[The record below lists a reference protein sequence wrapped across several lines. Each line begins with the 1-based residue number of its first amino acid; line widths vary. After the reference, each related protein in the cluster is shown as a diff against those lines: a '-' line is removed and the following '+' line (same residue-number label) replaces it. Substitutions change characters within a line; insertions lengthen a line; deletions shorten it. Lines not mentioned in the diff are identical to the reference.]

1 MFYNQS
7 VDDVLTSLKTDKTG
21 LQEKEAE
28 SRLKKYGLNEIQKK
42 AEIHPFVIF
51 LNQFKSFI
59 VYILIAA
66 VIISL
71 FLQEYIDAGVIFAIL
86 LLNALFGFIQE
97 YKAEKSIE
105 ALKKLAAPKAKVIR
119 NQKTEEIDAAVLV
132 PGDIV
137 LIEVGDKVPADAR
150 IIEISNLQTQESALT
165 GESLP
170 IKKEI
175 DMLPGST
182 HVADRKN
189 MVFAGTIVTDGH
201 AKAAVTGTGMKTEI
215 GKIAKLIQ
223 ETEQELT
230 PLQRKLRVLG
240 ERLGALTIIV
250 CIVIVIGGL
259 IKGGDIF
266 HWLLI
271 GVSLAVAAIPEGL
284 PAVVTISLA
293 LGVQRMIKKN
303 ALIRKLP
310 SVETLG
316 ATTVICSDKTGTLTC
331 NEMTVTKIFANDD
344 IYEVTGSGYST
355 KGGFIKNDKL
365 VSANE
370 LSMLLK
376 IGALCNNA
384 ELVDGKI
391 IGDPTEGSL
400 IVSAGKA
407 GIRHDYMNRQCP
419 RLDEIGFTSERK
431 MMSTFHKIEGK
442 KFVFSKGAP
451 EVILKQ
457 CDRILIGGK
466 IKRLTRADERK
477 IKSMNKNFARQAL
490 RVLGMA
496 YKESGKMS
504 ENNLIF
510 AGLQGM
516 IDPPRKEAKEAIEK
530 CKKAGIRVIMITGDY
545 EITAK
550 AIAKQ
555 LGIES
560 DSLSGNNLDKI
571 TDLKKYIDKIS
582 IYARVNPE
590 HKIKIVEALKNKGH
604 IVAMTGDGVN
614 DAPALKKADIGVAMG
629 LAGTDVAK
637 EASEMIL
644 TDDNFASIVNAV
656 EEGRGIY
663 DNIKKFVNY
672 LLSSNF
678 GEVLILLI
686 AMLIGF
692 SGPGG
697 EFVLPLIAIQILW
710 MNIVTDGLPALALGV
725 DPPDP
730 LIMERKPRDPKSYII
745 SKAMVWNI
753 LIIGIMMTVGVLY
766 LFSYHLKTS
775 VELARTVA
783 FTALV
788 SLQMVRI
795 YMVRVKYHVGL
806 LANKYL
812 IAAVFSSLLL
822 QLAVIYTP
830 LNRVFDT
837 VPLALIHWVQIAGVG
852 VLMFILGAAAAKLI
866 KRITHEVD

>member
-1 MFYNQS
+1 
-7 VDDVLTSLKTDKTG
+7 
-21 LQEKEAE
+21 
-28 SRLKKYGLNEIQKK
+28 
-42 AEIHPFVIF
+42 
-51 LNQFKSFI
+51 
-59 VYILIAA
+59 
-66 VIISL
+66 
-71 FLQEYIDAGVIFAIL
+71 
-86 LLNALFGFIQE
+86 
-97 YKAEKSIE
+97 
-105 ALKKLAAPKAKVIR
+105 
-119 NQKTEEIDAAVLV
+119 
-132 PGDIV
+132 
-137 LIEVGDKVPADAR
+137 
-150 IIEISNLQTQESALT
+150 
-165 GESLP
+165 
-170 IKKEI
+170 
-175 DMLPGST
+175 
-182 HVADRKN
+182 
-189 MVFAGTIVTDGH
+189 
-201 AKAAVTGTGMKTEI
+201 
-215 GKIAKLIQ
+215 
-223 ETEQELT
+223 
-230 PLQRKLRVLG
+230 
-240 ERLGALTIIV
+240 
-250 CIVIVIGGL
+250 
-259 IKGGDIF
+259 
-266 HWLLI
+266 
-271 GVSLAVAAIPEGL
+271 
-284 PAVVTISLA
+284 
-293 LGVQRMIKKN
+293 
-303 ALIRKLP
+303 
-310 SVETLG
+310 
-316 ATTVICSDKTGTLTC
+316 
-331 NEMTVTKIFANDD
+331 
-344 IYEVTGSGYST
+344 
-355 KGGFIKNDKL
+355 
-365 VSANE
+365 
-370 LSMLLK
+370 
-376 IGALCNNA
+376 
-384 ELVDGKI
+384 
-391 IGDPTEGSL
+391 
-400 IVSAGKA
+400 
-407 GIRHDYMNRQCP
+407 
-419 RLDEIGFTSERK
+419 
-431 MMSTFHKIEGK
+431 
-442 KFVFSKGAP
+442 
-451 EVILKQ
+451 
-457 CDRILIGGK
+457 
-466 IKRLTRADERK
+466 
-477 IKSMNKNFARQAL
+477 
-490 RVLGMA
+490 
-496 YKESGKMS
+496 
-504 ENNLIF
+504 
-510 AGLQGM
+510 
-516 IDPPRKEAKEAIEK
+516 
-530 CKKAGIRVIMITGDY
+530 TGDY

-830 LNRVFDT
+830 LNKVFDT

-866 KRITHEVD
+866 RRITHEVD

>member
-1 MFYNQS
+1 MYYNES
-7 VDDVLTSLKTDKTG
+7 VDSALKGLKTSKTG
-21 LQEKEAE
+21 LTDKEAKI
-28 SRLKKYGLNEIQKK
+28 RLAKYGPNDIQKK
-42 AEIHPFVIF
+42 AEIHPFVLF

-59 VYILIAA
+59 VYILVAA
-66 VIISL
+66 VVVSL
-71 FLQEYIDAGVIFAIL
+71 LLQEYVDAGVIFAIL
-86 LLNALFGFIQE
+86 VLNALLGFIQE

-105 ALKKLAAPKAKVIR
+105 ALKKLAAPHAKIIR
-119 NQKTEEIDAAVLV
+119 GGKTEQVDAAALV
-132 PGDIV
+132 PGDIILV
-137 LIEVGDKVPADAR
+137 EAGDKIPADAR
-150 IIEISNLQTQESALT
+150 IIEISEFQTQEASLT

-175 DMLPGST
+175 DILPDDT
-182 HVADRKN
+182 HIADRKN
-189 MVFAGTIVTDGH
+189 IIFAGTIVTNGH
-201 AKAAVTGTGMKTEI
+201 AKAVVTATGMKTEI

-223 ETEQELT
+223 ETEKELT

-240 ERLGALTIIV
+240 ERLGGLTIAI
-250 CIVIVIGGL
+250 CILVVLMGYWRS
-259 IKGGDIF
+259 GDIF

-303 ALIRKLP
+303 SLIRKLP

-331 NEMTVTKIFANDD
+331 NEMTVTKIFANDM
-344 IYEVTGSGYST
+344 IYDVTGSGYST
-355 KGGFIKNDKL
+355 KGGFAKDNKL
-365 VSANE
+365 ISPAE

-376 IGALCNNA
+376 IGLLCNNA
-384 ELVDGKI
+384 ELVEGKI

-400 IVSAGKA
+400 IVSAEKA
-407 GIRHDYMNRQCP
+407 GMSHENMNKQCA
-419 RLDEIGFTSERK
+419 RLDERGFTSERK
-431 MMSTFHKIEGK
+431 MMSTFHKMDGK
-442 KFVFSKGAP
+442 KYVLSKGAP
-451 EVILKQ
+451 EVLLKH

-466 IKRLTRADERK
+466 IKRLTRADERN
-477 IKSMNKNFARQAL
+477 IKSMNEQFAGQAL

-496 YKESGKMS
+496 YKESSGMS
-504 ENNLIF
+504 ETNLIF

-516 IDPPRKEAKEAIEK
+516 IDPPREEAKEAIAK

-555 LGIES
+555 LGIG
-560 DSLSGNNLDKI
+560 DNSLSGNDLDKI
-571 TDLKKYIDKIS
+571 IDLKKYIDKVS

-590 HKIKIVEALKNKGH
+590 HKIKIVEALRNNGH

-614 DAPALKKADIGVAMG
+614 DAPALKKADIGVSMG
-629 LAGTDVAK
+629 ITGTDVAK
-637 EASEMIL
+637 EASDMIL

-672 LLSSNF
+672 LLSSNL
-678 GEVLILLI
+678 GEVLILLT

-697 EFVLPLIAIQILW
+697 EFVIPLIAIQILW
-710 MNIVTDGLPALALGV
+710 MNIVTDGLPALALGI

-745 SKAMVWNI
+745 SKVMALNI
-753 LIIGIMMTVGVLY
+753 LVIGIMMTIGVLY
-766 LFSYHLKTS
+766 LFNYHLQTS
-775 VELARTVA
+775 VELARTIA

-788 SLQMVRI
+788 VFQMVRI

-812 IAAVFSSLLL
+812 LAAVFSSVLL
-822 QLAVIYTP
+822 QIAVIYTP
-830 LNRVFDT
+830 LNKIFYT
-837 VPLALIHWVQIAGVG
+837 VPLSLMHWGHIISVSVLLFIVG
-852 VLMFILGAAAAKLI
+852 TLAAKLI
-866 KRITHEVD
+866 KCVTHEVD